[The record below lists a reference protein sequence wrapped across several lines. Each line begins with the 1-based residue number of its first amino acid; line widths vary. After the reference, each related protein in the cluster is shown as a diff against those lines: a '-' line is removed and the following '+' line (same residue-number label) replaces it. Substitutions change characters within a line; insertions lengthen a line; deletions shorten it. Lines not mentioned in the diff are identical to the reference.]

1 MKNLFFLGIIVFL
14 FQSSSATEFDWGKTG
29 HRTTGEIAEEHLS
42 RRAKRKIEKILDGH
56 SLAFVSTYGDEIKSD
71 PEYRKY
77 SPWHYVNLEPGQN
90 SYSEETANPDGDLIL
105 GIKKCIMVLK
115 NEDST
120 REEKEFY
127 LKMLVHFMGDLHQPL
142 HAGHE
147 SDRGGNDIQ
156 LRWFGEGTNLH
167 KVWDSEMINSYKMS
181 YTELAANAN
190 ELSKRQVKAIEAG
203 SILDWMYESKVLSEK
218 IYNSVEVGE
227 KLGYDYMYVWFPV
240 VRQQLQKGGIRL
252 AKVLNEIF
260 G

>member
-1 MKNLFFLGIIVFL
+1 MKNLFFLGIFVFL
-14 FQSSSATEFDWGKTG
+14 FQVSFATDNDWGKTG

-56 SLAFVSTYGDEIKSD
+56 SLAFVSTFGDEIKSD
-71 PEYRKY
+71 PDYRKY
-77 SPWHYVNLEPGQN
+77 SPWHYVNLKPNQT
-90 SYSEETANPDGDLIL
+90 SYSEETANPAGDLVL
-105 GIKKCIMVLK
+105 GIKKSISVLK
-115 NEDST
+115 DEDST

-156 LRWFGEGTNLH
+156 VRWFGEDSNLH
-167 KVWDSEMINSYKMS
+167 RVWDSEMINSYLMS
-181 YTELAANAN
+181 YTELAANGN
-190 ELSKRQVKAIEAG
+190 ELSKRQVKAIEQG
-203 SILDWMYESKVLSEK
+203 SILDWMYESKVLSEE
-218 IYNSVEVGE
+218 IYNSVEGGE
-227 KLGYDYMYVWFPV
+227 RLGYDYMYVWFPV